1 MRKNRLPSALGSE
14 IRAARQEAGL
24 LQAELAARIRCS
36 IPTIRQAEQGGGTLT
51 GFLTLAEKLDREIG
65 GRSLPAGDN
74 IGERLAL
81 LRKRRGISRRSL
93 SAMAKVSPP
102 TIAVIEASASGH
114 LASMERMAAA
124 LGAGLFLYPKGKPPT
139 FHRTAATSS
148 AHQAWRTPPD
158 LLEKLYPV
166 VGGMFD
172 LDPCSP
178 TADRRT
184 ASVRARLYF
193 TGRTPEDDGLVLPW
207 SGAVFVN
214 PPYGRELKH
223 WIQKC
228 HDEAVARRVA
238 PCIALIPARPDT
250 KAWHT
255 WIAGK
260 ADVFMLRGRLRFLA
274 EGSDEAAPFPSAL
287 IVWNASPTVREAM
300 RSVFP
305 DAWHVPP
312 HEERGGMLLA

>member
-1 MRKNRLPSALGSE
+1 MMKNRLLSALGSE
-14 IRAARQEAGL
+14 LRAARKEAGL
-24 LQAELAARIRCS
+24 LQADLAARIGCS
-36 IPTIRQAEQGGGTLT
+36 IPTIRQAERGGGTLA
-51 GFLTLAEKLDREIG
+51 GFLAVADRLDREIG
-65 GRSLPAGDN
+65 GRSLPAGDT

-93 SAMAKVSPP
+93 SAMAKVSQP
-102 TIAVIEASASGH
+102 TIAAIEAEASGH
-114 LASMERMAAA
+114 LASVERIAAA
-124 LGAGLFLYPKGKPPT
+124 LSAGLFLHQKGKPPS
-139 FHRTAATSS
+139 FHRTAAISS
-148 AHQAWRTPPD
+148 VHQAWRTPPE

-193 TGRTPEDDGLVLPW
+193 TGRMPDDDGLALPW

-228 HDEAVARRVA
+228 HDEAAARRVA

-287 IVWNASPTVREAM
+287 IVWNATQAIREAM
-300 RSVFP
+300 RSAFP

-312 HEERGGMLLA
+312 HEELGGMLMV

>member
-1 MRKNRLPSALGSE
+1 MNSVDTSPLGAE
-14 IRAARQEAGL
+14 LRAARKAARL
-24 LQAELAARIRCS
+24 LQADLAERVGLS
-36 IPTIRQAEQGGGTLT
+36 LPTIGQAECGSGTFA
-51 GFLTLAEKLDREIG
+51 GFLGLVDALGLEVG
-65 GRSLPAGDN
+65 GRSLPAGDAL
-74 IGERLAL
+74 GARLAA

-93 SAMAKVSPP
+93 AKIAEMHPQ
-102 TIAVIEASASGH
+102 TIAAVEADKSPLLS
-114 LASMERMAAA
+114 SVERVAVA
-124 LGAGLFLYPKGKPPT
+124 LGAGLFLHPKGKPPT

-158 LLEKLYPV
+158 LLEKLYPI

-184 ASVRARLYF
+184 ASVKARLYY
-193 TGRTPEDDGLVLPW
+193 TGRTPEDDGLALPW

-214 PPYGRELKH
+214 PPYGRALKH

-228 HDEAVARRVA
+228 HDEAAVRRVS
-238 PCIALIPARPDT
+238 PCVALIPARTDS

-260 ADVFMLRGRLRFLA
+260 ADVFMLRGRLKFVA
-274 EGSDEAAPFPSAL
+274 EGSDATAPFPSAL
-287 IVWNASPTVREAM
+287 VVWNASQTVREAM
-300 RSVFP
+300 RVAFP
-305 DAWHVPP
+305 DAWHIP
-312 HEERGGMLLA
+312 AA